1 MQDDVLKD
9 LFNSYRPELTSEDSF
24 MKCLQYKLDA
34 VELIRDKMASQR
46 RKDIRATWIAAICG
60 LIVGILLTLVYPFM
74 LKLSALIC
82 SALSLM
88 GGASNIVGN
97 ILCCIFIGA
106 VSFASFFAVY
116 DLLHSSLPKKVI
128 TCREAIRD

>member
-1 MQDDVLKD
+1 MQDDELKD
-9 LFNSYRPELTSEDSF
+9 IFNSYRPELSSKDSF
-24 MKCLQYKLDA
+24 MERLQYKLDA
-34 VELIRDKMASQR
+34 VEIIRDKMAFQR
-46 RKDIRATWIAAICG
+46 RKDVRAAWLAGACG
-60 LIVGILLTLVYPFM
+60 LIVGILLTLAYPYM